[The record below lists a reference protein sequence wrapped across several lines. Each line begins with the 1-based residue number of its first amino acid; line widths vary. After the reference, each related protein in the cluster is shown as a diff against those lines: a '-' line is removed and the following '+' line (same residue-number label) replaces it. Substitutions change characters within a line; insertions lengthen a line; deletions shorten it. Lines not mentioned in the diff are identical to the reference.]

1 MADFNSSVSTSTS
14 TVIDITRDPFNS
26 DTTTFTGSSSLIP
39 TSPIPTTAAPPQLS
53 LNLTSTNVS
62 TGRPVAAIAP
72 NLSITDADGG
82 TLPGARVFIDNYN
95 SNQDR
100 LGILGQDANSGNLS
114 IDGANIGWSF
124 DPSTGVLSFNGE
136 ANNGVYQEALRRVT
150 YTNTSNTPDT
160 TARNIQF
167 ALGNLLSNPENGHFY
182 EFVSSP
188 AVTWTDARNLS
199 SGKNYFGL
207 QGYLATVTSSREQ
220 SLIQQKLQRN
230 GWIGASDEGAPNEWR
245 WVTGPEGLQ
254 DNNRGLLFW
263 RGLGDGG
270 AVDGRYSNWETG
282 EPNNKAPGESYAHI
296 ISDSRAYPDDPNS
309 IGKWNDLPNSFVVP
323 DSPFEPQG
331 YFVEYGGLPGSA
343 DLKLSGTV
351 SVSINNQQ
359 KAVAGGKN
367 LLWRNLGS
375 GENAVWQLN
384 NATLVDSALFTQLP
398 DQNWKMITAA
408 DFNGD
413 GKDDVLWRNDST
425 GENAI
430 WLMNGFTNLNADGSS
445 QKFLTRVPDVGWKM
459 IDAADF
465 NGDGKADILWRNERN
480 GEDAIWFMDAST
492 TTSDGRYASDEQFF
506 ATPIRFID
514 TNWKMIGAGN
524 FDNDAKADIL
534 WRNEVTGENA
544 IWLMDGTS
552 NTPVDSKP
560 NGQKFITSVSGT
572 DWKIDA
578 IGDFDGN
585 GKSDLAWHNR
595 RTGENAVWLV
605 DATRLNGQNFF
616 TDEKFIVD
624 ENGTPVVVQ
633 DTNWRLETV
642 GDTNGDGKSDLIWRF
657 YGTDANS
664 GINAVWQMN
673 GAVAAASGRQ
683 FINRGGT
690 NVLVGDLNWDIIDS
704 YVA

>member
-14 TVIDITRDPFNS
+14 TFIDITGNPFNGN
-26 DTTTFTGSSSLIP
+26 TPAFTSSSSLIP
-39 TSPIPTTAAPPQLS
+39 SSPIPTTAAPPQLS

-62 TGRPVAAIAP
+62 TGRPVTAIAP

-100 LGILGQDANSGNLS
+100 LGILGEDANTGNLS
-114 IDGANIGWSF
+114 INGANIGWNF
-124 DPSTGVLSFNGE
+124 DPNTGILSFNGE

-167 ALGNLLSNPENGHFY
+167 VLGNLLSNPENGHFY
-182 EFVSSP
+182 EFVTSSG
-188 AVTWTDARNLS
+188 VTWSDARNLS

-207 QGYLATVTSSREQ
+207 QGYLATVTSSKEQ
-220 SLIQQKLQRN
+220 SILQQKLQRN
-230 GWIGASDEGAPNEWR
+230 GWIGASDEATPNEWR

-263 RGLGDGG
+263 RGLGDGTP
-270 AVDGRYSNWETG
+270 VDGRYNNWEPG

-296 ISDSRAYPDDPNS
+296 ISDAGAYPEDPNS

-323 DSPFEPQG
+323 GSPFEPQG
-331 YFVEYGGLPGSA
+331 YFVEYGGLPGGA

-359 KAVAGGKN
+359 RAVTGGKN
-367 LLWRNLGS
+367 LLWRNLNS
-375 GENAVWQLN
+375 GDNAIWQLDS
-384 NATLVDSALFTQLP
+384 ATLLDSAFITRIQ
-398 DQNWKMITAA
+398 DRNWKIIAAA

-413 GKDDVLWRNDST
+413 RKDDVLWRNDRT
-425 GENAI
+425 GENAV
-430 WLMNGFTNLNADGSS
+430 WLMDGFNNLNADGSS
-445 QKFLTRVPDVGWKM
+445 QKFLTIVPDTNWKM

-465 NGDGKADILWRNERN
+465 NADGKADILWHNESN
-480 GEDAIWFMDAST
+480 GENAIWFIDAST
-492 TTSDGRYASDEQFF
+492 TTSDGRYTSDEQFF
-506 ATPIRFID
+506 ATPIRNIN
-514 TNWKMIGAGN
+514 TNWKMIGAGD
-524 FDNDAKADIL
+524 FDADGKADIA

-544 IWLMDGTS
+544 IWLMNGTS
-552 NTPVDSKP
+552 STPVASKTD
-560 NGQKFITSVSGT
+560 GQKFITSLSGT
-572 DWKIDA
+572 DWKIDT

-585 GKSDLAWHNR
+585 GKSDLAWRNP

-624 ENGTPVVVQ
+624 ENGAPVVVT
-633 DTNWRLETV
+633 DTNWRLETA

-657 YGTDANS
+657 YGNGGNS

-673 GAVAAASGRQ
+673 GAVAASTGRQ
-683 FINRGGT
+683 FITRGGS
-690 NVLVGDLNWDIIDS
+690 NVLVSNLNWDVIDS

>member
-1 MADFNSSVSTSTS
+1 MADLNSSVSTSTS

-26 DTTTFTGSSSLIP
+26 DTTTFTGSSS
-39 TSPIPTTAAPPQLS
+39 SPIPTTAAPPQLS

-62 TGRPVAAIAP
+62 TGRPVTAIAP

-100 LGILGQDANSGNLS
+100 LGILGQDVNSGNLS
-114 IDGANIGWSF
+114 INGANIGWSF
-124 DPSTGVLSFNGE
+124 DPNTGVLSFNGE

-150 YTNTSNTPDT
+150 YTNTSNAPDT

-199 SGKNYFGL
+199 NGKNYFGL

-230 GWIGASDEGAPNEWR
+230 GWIGASDEAAPNEWR

-270 AVDGRYSNWETG
+270 AVDGRYNNWETG

-296 ISDSRAYPDDPNS
+296 ISDPRAYPDDPNS
-309 IGKWNDLPNSFVVP
+309 VGKWNDLTNSFVVP

-367 LLWRNLGS
+367 LLWRNLNS
-375 GENAVWQLN
+375 GENAIWQLDS
-384 NATLVDSALFTQLP
+384 ATLLDSALISQIQ
-398 DQNWKMITAA
+398 DINWKMIAA
-408 DFNGD
+408 GDFNGD
-413 GKDDVLWRNDST
+413 RKDDILWRNDST

-430 WLMNGFTNLNADGSS
+430 WLMNGFNNLNADENSR
-445 QKFLTRVPDVGWKM
+445 KFLPRIEDVNWKM
-459 IDAADF
+459 ITAADF
-465 NGDGKADILWRNERN
+465 NGDGKDDILWRHR
-480 GEDAIWFMDAST
+480 
-492 TTSDGRYASDEQFF
+492 
-506 ATPIRFID
+506 
-514 TNWKMIGAGN
+514 
-524 FDNDAKADIL
+524 L
-534 WRNEVTGENA
+534 TGENA
-544 IWLMDGTS
+544 IWLMDAPTVASDNTYAFDGQFMGTRFVRDTNWKMVGAGDFDGDGKADIAWHNEVS
-552 NTPVDSKP
+552 GENAIWLMDGSRSKD
-560 NGQKFITSVSGT
+560 GGEKFITRVDDT

-578 IGDFDGN
+578 VGDFDGD
-585 GKSDLAWHNR
+585 GKSDLAWRNR

-616 TDEKFIVD
+616 TDGKFIVD
-624 ENGTPVVVQ
+624 ENGRPSTVA
-633 DTNWRLETV
+633 DTNWRIETA

-657 YGTDANS
+657 YGTGTNS

-673 GAVAAASGRQ
+673 GAVAASSGAK
-683 FINRGGT
+683 FITRGGT